1 MNLEE
6 AFAMLDSA
14 SAQSVLLVKPPFV
27 WGAEAKFIELTDDYR
42 VPQKYLDEG
51 YEYLI
56 GAEDALNMMADLSG
70 KKIGA
75 KAVVEYVVH
84 CAINDAPPA
93 WFDDLSDA

>member
-1 MNLEE
+1 M
-6 AFAMLDSA
+6 
-14 SAQSVLLVKPPFV
+14 
-27 WGAEAKFIELTDDYR
+27 
-42 VPQKYLDEG
+42 DEG